1 MTMPAAILDLP
12 VGDDAD
18 ERQESFTR
26 EALVHL
32 DAVYRAALRLA
43 GNATDADDLVQE
55 TMLRAYRAWD
65 HYRRGSNARGWLL
78 TILRNAFIEEY
89 RRRTARRESLDLQAI
104 ESYALPVDL
113 PQADPEHAF
122 FEGLVDDEV
131 LRAIDALPLI
141 YREVIV
147 WTDIEGLPYEETA
160 KLLRVPVG
168 TVKSR
173 VSRARKVLQARLYQY
188 AVSSGAIDPRS
199 H

>member
-1 MTMPAAILDLP
+1 MTMPAAILDLS

-32 DAVYRAALRLA
+32 DAAYRAALRLA

-55 TMLRAYRAWD
+55 TMLRAYRAWNQ
-65 HYRRGSNARGWLL
+65 YQRGSNARGWLL

-89 RRRTARRESLDLQAI
+89 RRRTARRETLDLAAI
-104 ESYALPVDL
+104 ESYALPGDL

-168 TVKSR
+168 TAKSR
-173 VSRARKVLQARLYQY
+173 VSRARKLLQARLYHY
-188 AVSSGAIDPRS
+188 AVNSGVIGPGS